1 VPKQGKGAKEKK
13 GKKGKKGRRGENTEE
28 PPEQALS
35 PLREYFLTIVV
46 CTVIALF
53 VTTFIVHPMSVPTPS
68 MEPTILVG
76 DRILVDKFTIRNGH
90 VPGLPLVP
98 GYTVQRQDVIVCKAP
113 REPEILLV
121 KRVVGI
127 PGDTLEIRDKT
138 VYINAQP
145 LDEPYKQ
152 HSDPNVY
159 PAGNSNPIFGNM
171 KRDNYQTITIPPDS
185 YFVMGDNRDDSL
197 DSRFWGF
204 LPKDHIVGRPLIIFW
219 SFQDPPNA
227 HLRSSPSELIELYA
241 QRLIFFLT
249 RTRWSRMGRFVR

>member
-1 VPKQGKGAKEKK
+1 MPKQGKRTK
-13 GKKGKKGRRGENTEE
+13 GKKSKKTKEQPEE
-28 PPEQALS
+28 GVNPW
-35 PLREYFLTIVV
+35 REYFLTIVV
-46 CTVIALF
+46 CTIIALF
-53 VTTFIVHPMSVPTPS
+53 VTTYVVHPMSVPTPS

-76 DRILVDKFTIRNGH
+76 DRILVDKFTIRNGYI
-90 VPGLPLVP
+90 PGLPLLP
-98 GYTVQRQDVIVCKAP
+98 SYTVQRQDIVVCKAP

-138 VYINAQP
+138 IYINAQP

-152 HSDPNVY
+152 HSDSTIY
-159 PAGNSNPIFGNM
+159 PAGNSNPFYGSM
-171 KRDNYQTITIPPDS
+171 QRDNFKAITIPPDS

-204 LPKDHIVGRPLIIFW
+204 LPKDHLVGRPLIIFW
-219 SFQDPPNA
+219 SYQDPPDA
-227 HLRSSPSELIELYA
+227 HLRTSPTELIELYA

-249 RTRWSRMGRFVR
+249 RTRWSRMGRLVN

>member
-1 VPKQGKGAKEKK
+1 MPKQGKKTK
-13 GKKGKKGRRGENTEE
+13 GKKSKKTEE
-28 PPEQALS
+28 QPEEGLN
-35 PLREYFLTIVV
+35 PWREHFLTIVV
-46 CTVIALF
+46 CTIIALF
-53 VTTFIVHPMSVPTPS
+53 VTTYVVHPMSVPTPS

-76 DRILVDKFTIRNGH
+76 DRILVDKFTIRNGYI
-90 VPGLPLVP
+90 PGLPLLP
-98 GYTVQRQDVIVCKAP
+98 SYTVQRQDIVVCKAP

-138 VYINAQP
+138 IYINAQP
-145 LDEPYKQ
+145 LDEPYKK

-159 PAGNSNPIFGNM
+159 PGGNSNPLYGSM
-171 KRDNYQTITIPPDS
+171 QRDNFKAITIPPDS

-204 LPKDHIVGRPLIIFW
+204 LPKDHLVGRPLIIFW
-219 SFQDPPNA
+219 SYQDPPDA
-227 HLRSSPSELIELYA
+227 HLRTSPTELIELYA

-249 RTRWSRMGRFVR
+249 RTRWSRMGRLVN

>member
-1 VPKQGKGAKEKK
+1 MPKHGKAKK
-13 GKKGKKGRRGENTEE
+13 GKKGKKKEE
-28 PPEQALS
+28 QSEEELS
-35 PLREYFLTIVV
+35 TLREDFLTIVV

-53 VTTFIVHPMSVPTPS
+53 VTTYVVHPMSVPTPS

-76 DRILVDKFTIRNGH
+76 DRVLVDKFTIRNGY
-90 VPGLPLVP
+90 VPGLPLLP
-98 GYTVQRQDVIVCKAP
+98 SYTVQRQDIIVCKAP

-138 VYINAQP
+138 IYINGQP

-152 HSDPNVY
+152 HSDPNIY
-159 PAGNSNPIFGNM
+159 PGGNSNPIFGNM
-171 KRDNYQTITIPPDS
+171 QRDNYKTITIPPDS

-204 LPKDHIVGRPLIIFW
+204 LPKNHIVGRPLIIFW
-219 SFQDPPNA
+219 SYQDPPDA
-227 HLRSSPSELIELYA
+227 HLRTSPTELIELYA
-241 QRLIFFLT
+241 QRLIFFVT
-249 RTRWSRMGRFVR
+249 RTRWSRMGRLVN

>member
-1 VPKQGKGAKEKK
+1 MPKKGK
-13 GKKGKKGRRGENTEE
+13 GKKGKKTDEQ
-28 PPEQALS
+28 PEQVLS

-53 VTTFIVHPMSVPTPS
+53 VTTYVVHPMSVPTPS

-98 GYTVQRQDVIVCKAP
+98 SYTVKRQDVIVCKAP

-121 KRVVGI
+121 KRVVGL

-152 HSDPNVY
+152 HSDPTVY
-159 PAGNSNPIFGNM
+159 PGGTPNPFFGNM
-171 KRDNYQTITIPPDS
+171 QRDNYKAITIPPDS

-219 SFQDPPNA
+219 SYEDPPNA
-227 HLRSSPSELIELYA
+227 HLRTSPTELIELYA
-241 QRLIFFLT
+241 QRLIFFPT
-249 RTRWSRMGRFVR
+249 RTRWSRMGRFLR